1 MYGKNVPLQFWG
13 LAIECAAYIHN
24 RTTHSASSTT
34 PYEYWYKKKPDIAH
48 LKVFGCRAFVHVPD
62 EKRRKLDPKAIE
74 GVMMGYV
81 EKSSSCYKIWD
92 PAAKKLVIS
101 RDVIFEEEA
110 VTRFEGSDNVKEEDY
125 FLIFPNDGDS
135 STTRPDERVPVNQ
148 VEGGERRAEN
158 LQEDGREVHPQIDQD
173 V

>member
-24 RTTHSASSTT
+24 RTTHSVNSIT
-34 PYEYWYKKKPDIAH
+34 PYEFWYKKKPDIAH

-81 EKSSSCYKIWD
+81 EKSSSCYD
-92 PAAKKLVIS
+92 LGS
-101 RDVIFEEEA
+101 R
-110 VTRFEGSDNVKEEDY
+110 G
-125 FLIFPNDGDS
+125 
-135 STTRPDERVPVNQ
+135 
-148 VEGGERRAEN
+148 
-158 LQEDGREVHPQIDQD
+158 
-173 V
+173 

>member
-1 MYGKNVPLQFWG
+1 MERTSHFSWG

-24 RTTHSASSTT
+24 RTTHRVNSIT
-34 PYEYWYKKKPDIAH
+34 PYDIAH
-48 LKVFGCRAFVHVPD
+48 LKVFGCRAFVRVPD

-101 RDVIFEEEA
+101 RDAIFEEEA
-110 VTRFEGSDNVKEEDY
+110 VTRFEGS
-125 FLIFPNDGDS
+125 IF
-135 STTRPDERVPVNQ
+135 
-148 VEGGERRAEN
+148 
-158 LQEDGREVHPQIDQD
+158 
-173 V
+173 